1 MTVGHVFLLLSQAA
15 KEVEQRLERCV
26 THSDHTN
33 AAKLNSLIS
42 NTIPMLQMSNTDFWS
57 KCYLEKSTS
66 TNQPI
71 FYIVTTNLFTVQNH
85 ISKFL
90 CLQKENGSFI

>member
-15 KEVEQRLERCV
+15 KEVEQSLERCV
-26 THSDHTN
+26 THLDHTN

-66 TNQPI
+66 TKQPI
-71 FYIVTTNLFTVQNH
+71 FYIVTYQQPSIH
-85 ISKFL
+85 
-90 CLQKENGSFI
+90 SFIGSLTV